1 MTVDIS
7 QATLDVIDAIKN
19 KKQIQFVYG
28 SNNCIREL
36 EPTGFFGDFD
46 GFEGKDILLD
56 AHRKF
61 HFRKVTEWFGVPQ
74 EYEINISVECHSYPT
89 DEEVREYL
97 EDILEDIRPLVYTI
111 NPIEK

>member
-1 MTVDIS
+1 MIDIS
-7 QATLDVIDAIKN
+7 QATLDVIKAIKQ

-61 HFRKVTEWFGVPQ
+61 HFRKVTEWFGIPQ
-74 EYEINISVECHSYPT
+74 EYELNISVECHSYPT
-89 DEEVREYL
+89 E

-111 NPIEK
+111 NPIEE